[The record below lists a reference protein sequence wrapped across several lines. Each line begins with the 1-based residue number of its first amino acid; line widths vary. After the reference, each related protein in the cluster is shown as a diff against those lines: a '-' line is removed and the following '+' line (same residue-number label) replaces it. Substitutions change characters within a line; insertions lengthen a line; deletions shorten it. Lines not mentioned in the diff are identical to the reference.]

1 MLEKLHRLCSQIE
14 CGIVGEQ
21 TGEGGGNGFTDPDEM
36 VSALDGKLSLDM
48 LKRDKGLI
56 RRIKGTPKDVRDEAL
71 AKFYDMSLA
80 NDEQNMA
87 MSQIYH
93 YVREF

>member
-14 CGIVGEQ
+14 SSIVGEQ
-21 TGEGGGNGFTDPDEM
+21 TDRGNGFTDPDEM

-56 RRIKGTPKDVRDEAL
+56 RRIKGTPKDIRDEAL
-71 AKFYDMSLA
+71 AKFYDMSLE
-80 NDEQNMA
+80 NDEQNTA